1 MRPERPGGKG
11 DERMVT
17 VTAVDEGSPAAKA
30 RLHAGDKLLSINGRE
45 IDDVLDYRFFI
56 PDTRLK
62 LVVETA
68 EGHRRTVR
76 IKKQEFEELG
86 LEFSDYL
93 MDEQRSCR
101 NKCIFCF
108 IDQLPPGM
116 RDSLY
121 FKDDDSRL
129 SFLFGNYIT
138 LTNLTEHEVQ
148 RIIDMHISPINIS
161 VHTTDPAL
169 RCKMMNNR
177 FAGDCLKILYRFA
190 EAGLQLQCQLVLVP
204 EYNDGAALDRS
215 LADLA
220 ALGDAIVSVAAVPVG
235 LTKYRE
241 GLAPIR
247 SFTPAE
253 SRAVIAQLTAA
264 GDRMLAERGT
274 RVFYPADEWYINAGL
289 PIPDGDFYEDYPQ
302 LENGVGMIAWLR
314 TRFYDALEEYTD
326 GQPVP
331 AAEGRLLHKDGG
343 SDALEDLTGG
353 QPVPAADDRI
363 YRENDGPDALEEY
376 AGGQPVPAAEERI
389 SRESGGPDA
398 PEDDLTG
405 GQTISAAAEHAAHQ
419 IPQGHAVLATG
430 VAAAPFL
437 RELVEAAQRRIPA
450 LDAEVIAI
458 RNDFFGEK
466 ITVSGLVTGG
476 DLMRQLSGVPMAR
489 LLLPRNMLRQEG
501 DCFLDDVTLDEVER
515 TLEVPVTLV
524 PETDGAALFSAL
536 IGRAGEQEE
545 G

>member
-17 VTAVDEGSPAAKA
+17 VTAVDEGSPAARA

-62 LVVETA
+62 LVVETP

-169 RCKMMNNR
+169 RCRMMNNR

-331 AAEGRLLHKDGG
+331 AAE
-343 SDALEDLTGG
+343 
-353 QPVPAADDRI
+353 
-363 YRENDGPDALEEY
+363 
-376 AGGQPVPAAEERI
+376 ERI

-398 PEDDLTG
+398 LEEYTEGQPVPAAEGRMSRESGGPDALEEYTEGQSVPAAEGRMSRESGGPDALDEFTD
-405 GQTISAAAEHAAHQ
+405 GQTIPAAEEYAVHQ